1 MVQSAPTE
9 QHDQVDRGKP
19 APCRNTRSLEVV
31 IVVVVEVVVVVV
43 VEVVSVVVVEVV
55 VVVVVLQL
63 GFDARLAQ
71 VVASCPTAR
80 ENQQNL

>member
-9 QHDQVDRGKP
+9 QHDQVDRGER

-31 IVVVVEVVVVVV
+31 IVVVVE
-43 VEVVSVVVVEVV
+43 

>member
-9 QHDQVDRGKP
+9 QHDQVDRGER

-31 IVVVVEVVVVVV
+31 IVL
-43 VEVVSVVVVEVV
+43 VVEVV

>member
-9 QHDQVDRGKP
+9 QHDQVDRGER

-31 IVVVVEVVVVVV
+31 IVLVVE
-43 VEVVSVVVVEVV
+43 